1 MNDRFHRFVAM
12 CFFFVATVGL
22 SATVDAQAEA
32 KGYSSSAPV
41 RPSLVQGSQQLLV
54 VTSAYEKATRGVAIG
69 YDLVLGEGSETWQKT
84 LGPFSVRLGRNG
96 VSSRH
101 REGDGTTPQ
110 GSWGIVSLFGLA
122 AQVDSTM
129 PYQQVKPGDCWVSQV
144 QSTRYNKYSRGKW
157 CVGNVENL
165 WGIAKSGPYSLAAV
179 TDYNMNPV
187 VKNLGSAIFI
197 HRHSYANSRTRATS
211 GCISINEKAM
221 TQLSGWL
228 DPLRSPR
235 VVVGTTAWMQK

>member
-1 MNDRFHRFVAM
+1 MNRHLQRFVSV
-12 CFFFVATVGL
+12 CFLFAAIVSL
-22 SATVDAQAEA
+22 SAVVGSQAEA
-32 KGYSSSAPV
+32 AGDTTPV

-54 VTSAYEKATRGVAIG
+54 VTSANKKATRGVAVG
-69 YDLVLGEGSETWQKT
+69 YDVVVREGKTTWLKT
-84 LGPFSVRLGRNG
+84 LGPFAVRLGRNG

-122 AQVDSTM
+122 ANVNSAM
-129 PYQQVKPGDCWVSQV
+129 PYRQVKKGDCWVSQV
-144 QSTRYNKYSRGKW
+144 QSPRYNMYSRGKW

-165 WGIAKSGPYSLAAV
+165 WSIAKSGPYSLAVV

-187 VKNLGSAIFI
+187 VKNIGSAIFI
-197 HRHSYANSRTRATS
+197 HGHSYASFGGTQATS
-211 GCISINEKAM
+211 GCISTEKETM
-221 TQLSGWL
+221 RKLSTWL

-235 VVVGTTAWMQK
+235 VVVGTTDWLQK